1 MPCAA
6 QGQGISVP
14 IPIAPLARQAREPF
28 SLWRGQ
34 IPSWVSRADWKRR
47 MKSVWK
53 RLFLL
58 RRYTP
63 LCRQCLRHTPMRKRK
78 KEGIGRI
85 GELPQAIPFR
95 DFAKQLKER
104 LGLDAIRLV
113 GDGEKPIK
121 RVGLCTGAGVE
132 FVSLAAAKG
141 CDAYL
146 TADIKYHEAQK
157 AVEQGI
163 AVADVTH
170 YASEVLI
177 VPVLQEK
184 LQAAAKENGW
194 NIEVVCSEV
203 DGQTFWTIE

>member
-34 IPSWVSRADWKRR
+34 IPSWVSRADWKVHAVVQA
-47 MKSVWK
+47 MLAAHPYEEAAYDIYPVEQ
-53 RLFLL
+53 
-58 RRYTP
+58 TG
-63 LCRQCLRHTPMRKRK
+63 K